1 MAEDKTIFL
10 LSRLDFF
17 EEETIMS
24 LIQLEIDDTLIQAIG
39 LQAVN
44 TFMER
49 QLTLLRVQYLG
60 KKITAAIQQSGINH
74 QQEVKE
80 ARQEAWQEYKDKYF
94 QNTT

>member
-1 MAEDKTIFL
+1 MHV
-10 LSRLDFF
+10 
-17 EEETIMS
+17 
-24 LIQLEIDDTLIQAIG
+24 IQLEIDDTLIQAIG
-39 LQAVN
+39 LQAVK

-60 KKITAAIQQSGINH
+60 EKITAAIQQAGINH

-94 QNTT
+94 QDTR

>member
-1 MAEDKTIFL
+1 
-10 LSRLDFF
+10 
-17 EEETIMS
+17 MS

-39 LQAVN
+39 LQAVK

-60 KKITAAIQQSGINH
+60 EKIAAAIQQAGINH

-80 ARQEAWQEYKDKYF
+80 TRQETWQEYKTKYF
-94 QNTT
+94 QNAR

>member
-39 LQAVN
+39 LQAVK

-60 KKITAAIQQSGINH
+60 KKITTAQSGDDTREILYSSH
-74 QQEVKE
+74 RKMP
-80 ARQEAWQEYKDKYF
+80 
-94 QNTT
+94 

>member
-1 MAEDKTIFL
+1 
-10 LSRLDFF
+10 
-17 EEETIMS
+17 MS

-39 LQAVN
+39 LQAVK

-60 KKITAAIQQSGINH
+60 EKIAAAIQQAGINH

-80 ARQEAWQEYKDKYF
+80 ARQEAWHGRKI
-94 QNTT
+94 N

>member
-1 MAEDKTIFL
+1 MG
-10 LSRLDFF
+10 
-17 EEETIMS
+17 
-24 LIQLEIDDTLIQAIG
+24 LIQLEIDDTLVQAIG
-39 LQAVN
+39 LQAVK

-60 KKITAAIQQSGINH
+60 EKIAAAIQQAGINH

-94 QNTT
+94 QDTR

>member
-1 MAEDKTIFL
+1 MTSTNNLVIICEQDRGRGEK
-10 LSRLDFF
+10 
-17 EEETIMS
+17 TIMS

-39 LQAVN
+39 LQAVK

-60 KKITAAIQQSGINH
+60 EKIAAAIQQAGINH

-80 ARQEAWQEYKDKYF
+80 ARQEAWHGRKI
-94 QNTT
+94 N

>member
-1 MAEDKTIFL
+1 MHV
-10 LSRLDFF
+10 
-17 EEETIMS
+17 
-24 LIQLEIDDTLIQAIG
+24 IQLEIDDTLIQAIG
-39 LQAVN
+39 LQAVK

-60 KKITAAIQQSGINH
+60 EKIAAAIQQAGINH

-94 QNTT
+94 QDTR

>member
-17 EEETIMS
+17 EEETIIS

-39 LQAVN
+39 LQAVK

-60 KKITAAIQQSGINH
+60 KKYSGYSTIWN
-74 QQEVKE
+74 KPS
-80 ARQEAWQEYKDKYF
+80 ARSQRSSSRGMAGI
-94 QNTT
+94 